1 MWGPGDT
8 MHVIAVASQKGGA
21 GKSTLALNLA
31 VKADAEAKP
40 ALLIDTDPQASL
52 AVWQRAR
59 EAATPIVVPCR
70 PGELDDV
77 LEAARRDGRIEWAFI
92 DAPPQNNEDVAAMM
106 AAATLVLIPV
116 RASVFDLASIQ
127 PTIELARSLQASVL
141 RGLERGAAAAWGG
154 GGGAG
159 GGSAAGDRGDGRAGV
174 AAGDRPALGFRAGA
188 DDGPRRERGGA
199 RRPGGEGDQ
208 QSVGR
213 HQPGGARHGR
223 PPGSSPQWNLGSL
236 SAG

>member
-1 MWGPGDT
+1 MRGPGDE

-59 EAATPIVVPCR
+59 VEATPIVVPCR

-116 RASVFDLASIQ
+116 RPSVFDLASIQ
-127 PTIELARSLQASVL
+127 PTIELARSLRRPFFVVLNAVPPRRGVAEAAPVAEARRAIAAMGAPVWRQAIGQRSAFVAAL
-141 RGLERGAAAAWGG
+141 TTGRGVSEVEPAGPAAKEINNLWGVISQAARAM
-154 GGGAG
+154 AG
-159 GGSAAGDRGDGRAGV
+159 RQDHRRSGTSAA
-174 AAGDRPALGFRAGA
+174 
-188 DDGPRRERGGA
+188 
-199 RRPGGEGDQ
+199 
-208 QSVGR
+208 
-213 HQPGGARHGR
+213 
-223 PPGSSPQWNLGSL
+223 
-236 SAG
+236 